1 MHRFTRTLDKLT
13 KRRVCFNCG
22 GNACPVKATGTLEF
36 CNVEKPKSLRTE
48 KTSSAV
54 NLDVLSKDVKSLR
67 TPDLYVFS

>member
-1 MHRFTRTLDKLT
+1 M

-48 KTSSAV
+48 ETRSAV
-54 NLDVLSKDVKSLR
+54 KDVLSKDVKSLR